1 MDIASGLRATINRLL
16 DLPDLAGLSGMSFHS
31 AGRKYDDNS
40 LEDGPIPR
48 KRQVR
53 SFNPSLRITLD
64 GF

>member
-16 DLPDLAGLSGMSFHS
+16 DLPDLAGLSGMSFHPS
-31 AGRKYDDNS
+31 GRKYDDNS

-48 KRQVR
+48 KKQVHT
-53 SFNPSLRITLD
+53 FNPFLRTIVD